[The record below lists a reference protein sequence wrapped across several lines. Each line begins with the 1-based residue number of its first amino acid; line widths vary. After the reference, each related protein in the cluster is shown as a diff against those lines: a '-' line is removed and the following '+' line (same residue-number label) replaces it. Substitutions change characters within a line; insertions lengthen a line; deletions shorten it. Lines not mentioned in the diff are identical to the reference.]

1 MGIADKLRGI
11 QPKLVPDSL
20 AKRDEDTEF
29 NKALLDVIKGGEDK
43 EKAGQRQAAD
53 TKARDLVNSVGR
65 VAFDQYGVARLIAPL
80 GGRLVALRL
89 ESQST
94 RDFLQAT
101 VADVIGK
108 PLGKETLTAELER
121 MRGKARIAGSRVK
134 VAVRVSSEVV
144 DGATRH
150 YLNLANP
157 DGEMVEIAANGWR
170 VVHNDHVAFIDGVG
184 QLPRPA
190 KPSNLVAGYELVCD
204 FLARAGVPEH
214 IHLIVVAVL
223 IEWLRD
229 STAYPILDIIG
240 PAGGGKTSLALAL
253 VSLIDP
259 PLSGKLAEAKAEDEH
274 IGALAQVAHVLTFDN
289 ASKLSSESQNLF
301 CRVCYGCEST
311 PRKFYSQTEVERL
324 PIHCPVLITSI
335 NPAITQSDLMNRAVR
350 VQFATRKEYASQ
362 LVVGEKLKQESAQ
375 VLGALLELFA
385 AGLAL
390 LDIHQKWPHRLVD
403 FVQMGEAI
411 AAALG
416 MERGTFAGALK
427 EANKQTAQDYAEGD
441 PFIKAVVATMNDL
454 AKDAPDDGGLPPW
467 KSWAGGA
474 AAARKNDSVLV
485 AITPQGLHDRLVA
498 KTKEPGNF
506 GYRSPDWVPANAR
519 ALTSTINL
527 KLPVLRDLGIVAE
540 HKGLGSAS
548 TKRSVWVFTWE
559 TAN

>member
-1 MGIADKLRGI
+1 MGIAEKLRGV
-11 QPKLVPDSL
+11 PPTVTPVALVERND
-20 AKRDEDTEF
+20 DVEF
-29 NKALLDVIKGGEDK
+29 NTAMLDVIKADADK

-53 TKARDLVNSVGR
+53 SKARDIVNSVGR
-65 VAFDQYGVARLIAPL
+65 VAFDQYGVARLIVPL
-80 GGRLVALRL
+80 GNRLAALRL

-94 RDFLQAT
+94 RDYLQAM

-108 PLGKETLTAELER
+108 PLGKETLAAELER
-121 MRGKARIAGSRVK
+121 IRGKARIAGGTVK

-144 DGATRH
+144 DGTIRH

-170 VVHNDHVAFIDGVG
+170 VVHNDHVAFIDGAG
-184 QLPRPA
+184 QLPLPA
-190 KPSNLVAGYELVCD
+190 KPSNLEAGYELICD
-204 FLARAGVPEH
+204 FLARAGVPVH
-214 IHLIVVAVL
+214 MHLIVVAVL
-223 IEWLRD
+223 VEWLRD
-229 STAYPILDIIG
+229 TTAYPILDIVG
-240 PAGGGKTSLALAL
+240 PARGGKTSLALAL
-253 VSLIDP
+253 VFLIDP

-350 VQFATRKEYASQ
+350 VQFAPRKEYASQ

-385 AGLAL
+385 SGLAH
-390 LDIHQKWPHRLVD
+390 LDIHQKWSHRLVD

-427 EANKQTAQDYAEGD
+427 EANKQTAQDYTEGD
-441 PFIKAVVATMNDL
+441 PFIKAVVATINEL

-474 AAARKNDSVLV
+474 AATRKNDSVLV
-485 AITPQGLHDRLVA
+485 AITPQGLHDQLVA
-498 KTKEPGNF
+498 KNKELGSF

-519 ALTSTINL
+519 ALTSTMNL
-527 KLPVLRDLGIVAE
+527 KLPVLRDLGITAE

-548 TKRSVWVFTWE
+548 TKRSVWVFTWK